1 MACEK
6 LVIVGAGMASGRLLE
21 HLTDADA
28 AFDITVFN
36 AEPRGTY
43 NRLMLSP
50 VLAGEKTFAEI
61 VTHSDDWYAAHGIT
75 ARFGERVL
83 RIDPQLRAVEGE
95 NGAVA
100 YDTLVIATGSHP
112 FMIPMP
118 GHDLDGVIAYRDL
131 EDTERMISLQPGA
144 RAVVIGG
151 GLLGLEAAAGM
162 AARGVEVSVVHIMD
176 HLMERQLDAE
186 AAGQLAKS
194 LRDKGIRILCGAHSE
209 EIVGNDGHVTGLRL
223 KDGTVLDCDLLVMAV
238 GIRPSVALAQDA
250 GVAVDRAIIV
260 DDQMRTSQ
268 PDIYALGEC
277 VEHRG
282 AVFGLVA
289 PLYEQAKVLADTL
302 LGQPAQFVQ
311 KSLATKLK
319 VTGCDLFSAGDFADA
334 DGRENLI
341 YRDDAAGIYKRLILE
356 NDRLLGAVM
365 YGDTGD
371 GAWFFDLIQDGRDV
385 SDVRDVLMFGPD
397 YCETPGRFPRS
408 SVAA

>member
-1 MACEK
+1 MAREK
-6 LVIVGAGMASGRLLE
+6 LVIVGAGMASGRVLD
-21 HLTDADA
+21 HLTDAGA
-28 AFDITVFN
+28 SFDITVFN

-50 VLAGEKTFAEI
+50 VLAGEKTFVEI

-83 RIDPQLRAVEGE
+83 RIDARAREVVGE
-95 NGAVA
+95 QGAVP
-100 YDTLVIATGSHP
+100 YDKLIVATGSYP
-112 FMIPMP
+112 FMIPLP

-131 EDTERMISLQPGA
+131 EDTKRMMNLQAGT

-162 AARGVEVSVVHIMD
+162 AARGIDVSVVHIMD
-176 HLMERQLDAE
+176 HLMERQLDAD

-194 LRDKGIRILCGAHSE
+194 LRDRGIRILCGAQSE
-209 EIVGNDGHVTGLRL
+209 EIIGAHGHVTGLRL
-223 KDGTVLDCDLLVMAV
+223 KDGRVLGCDLIVMAV

-250 GVAVDRAIIV
+250 GVAVDRAIVV
-260 DDQMRTSQ
+260 DDQMRTSVQ
-268 PDIYALGEC
+268 DIYALGEC

-289 PLYEQAKVLADTL
+289 PLFEQAKVLADTL
-302 LGQPAQFVQ
+302 MGRPAEFVH

-341 YRDDAAGIYKRLILE
+341 YRDDAAGVYKRLILE
-356 NDRLLGAVM
+356 NNRLLGAVM

-371 GAWFFDLIQDGRDV
+371 GAWFFDLIQDGCDV
-385 SDVRDVLMFGPD
+385 SHLRDVLMFGPNN
-397 YCETPGRFPRS
+397 CETPERFPRS